1 MLSSPVQWMKGS
13 HVYQRSRFPCS
24 KIKDAEKEDYTSKS
38 SQVKWNLNRFQ
49 IHIHLIVNTCN
60 DSCFETSFFL
70 AILWS
75 PISEAICLTSDFLS
89 SPKGNNTL
97 RKACWDICDKKNVW
111 SFQMSLALNNLTP
124 EQNYEPN
131 SYFIFAYAACKYII
145 QQIYI
150 SKQKLQNI
158 KSKLIYLALTLSL
171 WVIILYH

>member
-1 MLSSPVQWMKGS
+1 MKGS

-24 KIKDAEKEDYTSKS
+24 KKKKGWRKRWLHFLIITGR
-38 SQVKWNLNRFQ
+38 WILNHFQ
-49 IHIHLIVNTCN
+49 IHVHLIVYN

-111 SFQMSLALNNLTP
+111 SFQMSLALNSLTP
-124 EQNYEPN
+124 EKNYQPN
-131 SYFIFAYAACKYII
+131 SYFIFAYEACKYII

-150 SKQKLQNI
+150 SKK
-158 KSKLIYLALTLSL
+158 KVVSYLFKINLSYINF
-171 WVIILYH
+171 IIPFIPCGS

>member
-1 MLSSPVQWMKGS
+1 MKGS

-24 KIKDAEKEDYTSKS
+24 KKKDAEKGDYTSKS
-38 SQVKWNLNRFQ
+38 SQIDEINHFQ
-49 IHIHLIVNTCN
+49 IRIHLIVYNG
-60 DSCFETSFFL
+60 SCFETSFFL

-75 PISEAICLTSDFLS
+75 PISEAIRLTSDFFS

-131 SYFIFAYAACKYII
+131 SYFMQLANIFFNKSIFYNKSCK
-145 QQIYI
+145 I
-150 SKQKLQNI
+150 SNQN
-158 KSKLIYLALTLSL
+158 
-171 WVIILYH
+171 